1 MGQEGPQSDGCK
13 EGSEMK
19 ERQGE
24 RDTPKSDA
32 NTTTDTKPLVS
43 S

>member
-1 MGQEGPQSDGCK
+1 MRGET
-13 EGSEMK
+13 
-19 ERQGE
+19 ERKRE

-32 NTTTDTKPLVS
+32 NTVTDTKPLVS